1 MSDYESVNE
10 SAANFP
16 EHRFITKT
24 SRRHVY
30 VYTVSVC
37 SRNLARKAACGVI
50 VCVGTG
56 YSHSAW
62 KSWNETNRNDS
73 RWAEQT
79 DDLHECG

>member
-37 SRNLARKAACGVI
+37 FCMRCD
-50 VCVGTG
+50 CVRRYTG